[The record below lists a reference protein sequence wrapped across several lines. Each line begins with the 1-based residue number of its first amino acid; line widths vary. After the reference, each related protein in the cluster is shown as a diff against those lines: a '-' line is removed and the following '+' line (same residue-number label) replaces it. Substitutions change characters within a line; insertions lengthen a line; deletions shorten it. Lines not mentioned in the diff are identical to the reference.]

1 MAQPRCLKINGFG
14 CDMHNRCYLDIIHR
28 RSPCQEVI
36 QPNAA
41 YTPFHS
47 GGRFS
52 AHPLLA
58 SRVMGYPSPSVRC
71 ASSPLAL
78 RRTFG
83 PNRIFKQHAV
93 TPKGSSAFSPDRR
106 VASSHEHF
114 TNLWPENRCTE
125 SKTHARMFRVSSPET
140 LVARAYS
147 RMQTCFLLVRY
158 PK

>member
-47 GGRFS
+47 GGRVS
-52 AHPLLA
+52 AHPLLT
-58 SRVMGYPSPSVRC
+58 SRVIPLPLSALLLGRSPCGEPSVRI
-71 ASSPLAL
+71 AYTNNA
-78 RRTFG
+78 
-83 PNRIFKQHAV
+83 HAV
-93 TPKGSSAFSPDRR
+93 TPKANSAFSPDRR
-106 VASSHEHF
+106 AASSREHF
-114 TNLWPENRCTE
+114 TNRWPENRCTE
-125 SKTHARMFRVSSPET
+125 SKRHARMFRVSSPET